1 MKRQPKLEIIS
12 INNDSMTFMLTKT
25 DTSVA
30 NALRRVMIAEVPTMA
45 IDLVEVENNT
55 SVLHDEFIAHRLG
68 LIPLRSSKVDRFN
81 YTRVRAPHLLPL
93 PVGASARPHDWGDVI
108 IHLFIPFFPLCCGS
122 RTATARTVARSARWS
137 SHSTSPAETRT
148 SLTSQVTTSEGT
160 AAPHR
165 SVLRHSLRRRV
176 QRLTVHSFGSCR
188 GAATTPTWCR
198 WIPAR
203 IWTTWSCSKRRAVS

>member
-81 YTRVRAPHLLPL
+81 YTRVRPSSFRLPWAP
-93 PVGASARPHDWGDVI
+93 RRDQ
-108 IHLFIPFFPLCCGS
+108 
-122 RTATARTVARSARWS
+122 
-137 SHSTSPAETRT
+137 STIG
-148 SLTSQVTTSEGT
+148 VM
-160 AAPHR
+160 
-165 SVLRHSLRRRV
+165 
-176 QRLTVHSFGSCR
+176 
-188 GAATTPTWCR
+188 
-198 WIPAR
+198 
-203 IWTTWSCSKRRAVS
+203 

>member
-81 YTRVRAPHLLPL
+81 YTRVRVPHLLP
-93 PVGASARPHDWGDVI
+93 
-108 IHLFIPFFPLCCGS
+108 FPWAP
-122 RTATARTVARSARWS
+122 RRDQT
-137 SHSTSPAETRT
+137 TR
-148 SLTSQVTTSEGT
+148 LG
-160 AAPHR
+160 
-165 SVLRHSLRRRV
+165 
-176 QRLTVHSFGSCR
+176 
-188 GAATTPTWCR
+188 
-198 WIPAR
+198 
-203 IWTTWSCSKRRAVS
+203 